1 MSNKNNKP
9 KDPSFESFLQSN
21 LKAKSKARKKKNKP
35 NIKPKNFVEGSKA
48 PLVKKRGG
56 GTFDM
61 EIKIP
66 KEMVTQGVMYGYKK
80 GGQV

>member
-1 MSNKNNKP
+1 MGLKIVRQRHNLPKDQDELNIVDKKDKP
-9 KDPSFESFLQSN
+9 K
-21 LKAKSKARKKKNKP
+21 KKKVNK
-35 NIKPKNFVEGSKA
+35 
-48 PLVKKRGG
+48 RDG

-66 KEMVTQGVMYGYKK
+66 KEMVNQGIMYGYKK

>member
-1 MSNKNNKP
+1 MGLKLVRKSYDQLP
-9 KDPSFESFLQSN
+9 KDQDELN
-21 LKAKSKARKKKNKP
+21 IVDKKNKP
-35 NIKPKNFVEGSKA
+35 
-48 PLVKKRGG
+48 KKKKVNKRAG

-66 KEMVTQGVMYGYKK
+66 KDMVNQGVMYGYKK

>member
-1 MSNKNNKP
+1 MSKHNKDKKLAPRPKP
-9 KDPSFESFLQSN
+9 KPPAFEMP
-21 LKAKSKARKKKNKP
+21 ASKEASTERTRNPGVKMKP
-35 NIKPKNFVEGSKA
+35 
-48 PLVKKRGG
+48 VKKRAG

-66 KEMVTQGVMYGYKK
+66 KEMVTQGIMYGYKK